1 MGEQGHTQGLQSKGQ
16 LPKSHRGFSVSVFM
30 GFIDCSELARRKT
43 RGSEG
48 LNTYWSSTL
57 VIVKVTAALGGLA
70 NKISYPLSF
79 LMPEVTFSLDHEMGA
94 NSHPFSSSDESQP
107 MAFPQRGRKGQ
118 DAAESFP
125 PIAGENK
132 LSLCCGRLDWKAR
145 PGRAYSARQ
154 PGAAQKPRG
163 KFVLSQLQG
172 AQCPLGP
179 GLVGFV
185 VPDRDCLRVF
195 NSWGEEW

>member
-1 MGEQGHTQGLQSKGQ
+1 
-16 LPKSHRGFSVSVFM
+16 M

-125 PIAGENK
+125 HIAGENK
-132 LSLCCGRLDWKAR
+132 LSLCT
-145 PGRAYSARQ
+145 
-154 PGAAQKPRG
+154 
-163 KFVLSQLQG
+163 V
-172 AQCPLGP
+172 PLGSRL
-179 GLVGFV
+179 GWVCG
-185 VPDRDCLRVF
+185 
-195 NSWGEEW
+195 S